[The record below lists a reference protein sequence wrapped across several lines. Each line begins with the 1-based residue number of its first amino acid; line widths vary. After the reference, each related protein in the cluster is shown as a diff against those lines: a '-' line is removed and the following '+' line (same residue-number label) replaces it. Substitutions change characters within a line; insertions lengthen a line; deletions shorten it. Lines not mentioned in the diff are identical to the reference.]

1 MMSEDRMRDMYDR
14 INTHEDTASPLYDG
28 PMDDDGDDEEEESE

>member
-14 INTHEDTASPLYDG
+14 LFTHEDTPSPYYDG
-28 PMDDDGDDEEEESE
+28 PMQDEEDEEEESE